1 VALVTTDGD
10 QIDSVLLLSA
20 ARRHTVAVD
29 ARDGYFPGSITVTDE
44 RDAENPYTISDND
57 ADGVPDR
64 KMTGLPRS
72 FKVFEIDSINWRP
85 KVRAKDAA
93 TTQPSFEQP

>member
-1 VALVTTDGD
+1 VSFCGTLVRPRLYTAPGR
-10 QIDSVLLLSA
+10 SVRAS
-20 ARRHTVAVD
+20 
-29 ARDGYFPGSITVTDE
+29 

-72 FKVFEIDSINWRP
+72 FKVFELDSINWRP
-85 KVRAKDAA
+85 KVRATDAA
-93 TTQPSFEQP
+93 TTQPSVERP